1 MVVRLTAFNRM
12 TLDHFIF
19 LERAEDV
26 RVPVAEGF
34 EPQAPEREVRRD
46 GVTPSAQDYATIGE
60 LYDSLAEAVPRL
72 AKTLGEEVLIDPA
85 GAGQLDTDILK
96 LPNVVRITDVASA
109 LAVIDRIKEEREGSS
124 GAREASHFE
133 RFLSIREEW
142 EDLAAQ
148 TPDFM
153 PAWPAANDP
162 VMRKPADGVDRVWVT
177 EEPAASYLDLANALY
192 GAMLQLLDQ
201 TFTCHDAEDRKA
213 YMQASVELIEA
224 RGCRD
229 RPGPVAS
236 QSRSPWRQRRH
247 DLRRAK
253 ESRLPA
259 QSRAHP
265 GDVRRKSRSSLSAR
279 RRNPDRR
286 GRGESRPPVRQR
298 PRGATGQNVT

>member
-60 LYDSLAEAVPRL
+60 LYDSLAEAVARL

-109 LAVIDRIKEEREGSS
+109 LAVIDRIKEEGEGSS

-177 EEPAASYLDLANALY
+177 EEPAASYLDLANALC

-213 YMQASVELIEA
+213 YMQASFELMEA
-224 RGCRD
+224 CAA
-229 RPGPVAS
+229 VATA
-236 QSRSPWRQRRH
+236 
-247 DLRRAK
+247 LA
-253 ESRLPA
+253 RLPA
-259 QSRAHP
+259 NPDHP
-265 GDVRRKSRSSLSAR
+265 GVNAGMTFAVPRNLGYRPNPARTRATFVERVVLLSAR
-279 RRNPDRR
+279 AAEILTGEAAEKADRR
-286 GRGESRPPVRQR
+286 LGNALAELRVK
-298 PRGATGQNVT
+298 T